1 MNKLFKTLFHPFI
14 KNPDFFF
21 SNYLPKPFLYYEISL
36 IIMVFKLIHSLVLY
50 KSFKK
55 IKKPNIGIRMSDDE
69 LEKIRQKKAEM
80 LLKLQSIPKE
90 IVSIKN
96 EEDLKRLSYDFN
108 EKIIVIDFWAV
119 WCGPCKIFAP
129 IFKKIQQEYYK
140 DFIFVKIDTDENPLI
155 AQQFGI
161 TAIPTTIFLKGGQVL
176 KRQPGAINYNSLKQ
190 ILEKFK
196 AEN

>member
-1 MNKLFKTLFHPFI
+1 
-14 KNPDFFF
+14 
-21 SNYLPKPFLYYEISL
+21 
-36 IIMVFKLIHSLVLY
+36 MVFKLIHSLVLY